1 MPYSR
6 ILIKLME
13 CLKPKGQRV
22 LCSLLYSVRQIRC
35 RDSCPQMSAGQIGWQ
50 GVSDLQHR
58 RCKELFTGET
68 VRCVRFATPRCK
80 GLFTGGLARCIIS
93 AIPRCKELFTG
104 ESERC
109 IKFATLG
116 MDFFVLQTLIYY
128 TISL

>member
-1 MPYSR
+1 MYQICDTGGVKS
-6 ILIKLME
+6 
-13 CLKPKGQRV
+13 CLQV
-22 LCSLLYSVRQIRC
+22 
-35 RDSCPQMSAGQIGWQ
+35 GWQ
-50 GVSDLQHR
+50 GVSDLRHR
-58 RCKELFTGET
+58 RCKGQFTGET
-68 VRCVRFATPRCK
+68 VRCVRFATPGCKQLFTGELARCVRFATPRCK

-128 TISL
+128 TISLQ